1 MPSEATQGEPVRVPV
16 RSGPYLYVRVR
27 SDGDSET
34 VAIGAD
40 DLEAGFVTVR
50 VAPGDR
56 VMEVAL
62 SSTSDP
68 DLDPARGQLWPP
80 EGA

>member
-1 MPSEATQGEPVRVPV
+1 MASEAPQSEHVRVPV
-16 RSGPYLYVRVR
+16 RSGPYQYVRVR
-27 SDGDSET
+27 ADGSTAT
-34 VAIGAD
+34 VHVGEED
-40 DLEAGFVTVR
+40 FEAGTVEVC

-80 EGA
+80 EAV